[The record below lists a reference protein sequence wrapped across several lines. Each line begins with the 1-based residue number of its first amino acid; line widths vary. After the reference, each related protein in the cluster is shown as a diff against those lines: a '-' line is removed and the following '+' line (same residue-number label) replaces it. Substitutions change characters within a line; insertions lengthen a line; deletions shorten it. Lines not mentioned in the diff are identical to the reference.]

1 MSAPSIATTDGRI
14 PESWNFAD
22 ALSVLISRRRT
33 GVPGRTALRQT
44 SSWVPI
50 AVRPENV

>member
-1 MSAPSIATTDGRI
+1 MPDSK
-14 PESWNFAD
+14 NLAD
-22 ALSVLISRRRT
+22 ALSVLINRRRT